1 MSRPALT
8 DLSKAP
14 APCWMSSALQLPHI
28 PTSLTLT
35 HCGEGFY
42 YWISIPQ
49 QTGMKF
55 VSFIGTE
62 IKYTLFFFLKMLACV
77 MALLLSRVEEGPVQS
92 RPNKRVLKKE
102 LTREFSRTEKFSTH
116 NSLSEKSD
124 DKFCLYLQIWLNYVP
139 RPSRPHCHGPFKH
152 NTD

>member
-1 MSRPALT
+1 
-8 DLSKAP
+8 
-14 APCWMSSALQLPHI
+14 MSSALQLPHI
-28 PTSLTLT
+28 PTSIT

-49 QTGMKF
+49 QTGMKS

-62 IKYTLFFFLKMLACV
+62 IKYTFFFFLKMVARV

-102 LTREFSRTEKFSTH
+102 LTREFSRAEKFPTH
-116 NSLSEKSD
+116 NSISEKSD
-124 DKFCLYLQIWLNYVP
+124 EKILSVP
-139 RPSRPHCHGPFKH
+139 T
-152 NTD
+152 NLT